1 MSETPDTQPQ
11 SMAPGQILKRARE
24 GKNLTVAAIATLMNL
39 DLRTVEALERGNQ
52 NELPAPIFVRG
63 YLRGYARLVGVDEAA
78 VLEAY
83 QAQNP
88 QEPKP
93 RPVGMSRVPVRPAFR
108 APAITLKA
116 VFLVIVLLLL
126 AWIGV
131 EWGPDLIARVSGDA
145 AQETAAVVESARV
158 PNAEPNAQQVTLPNA
173 EQARSDA
180 EQVASDT
187 ADMGPK
193 VSPESP
199 EQSVVQTE
207 SNGPASVPLDLPTP
221 QPVPAAEAPPLVAQP
236 EPELPAESEFATPAV
251 ITPEATPVQAVAGV
265 GELRLELRINSDS
278 WVEIKGA
285 DGESL
290 LLGLLHKGDTRS
302 VTGKAPMTV
311 VLGNA
316 AGVEVQVDGKL
327 FELGRYTRDNI
338 ARFEINP

>member
-1 MSETPDTQPQ
+1 MSQTPDTQPQ

-63 YLRGYARLVGVDEAA
+63 YLRGYARLVGVDEAT

-93 RPVGMSRVPVRPAFR
+93 RPVGISRVPVRPAFR
-108 APAITLKA
+108 ASAISLKA
-116 VFLVIVLLLL
+116 VFLAIILLVL
-126 AWIGV
+126 AWVGV

-145 AQETAAVVESARV
+145 AQEAAVVESALV
-158 PNAEPNAQQVTLPNA
+158 PNAQQVTSGA
-173 EQARSDA
+173 ELVTSDA
-180 EQVASDT
+180 EQLAADT
-187 ADMGPK
+187 ADMSPASK
-193 VSPESP
+193 VSPELS

-207 SNGPASVPLDLPTP
+207 SNGTAPVPLDLPEP
-221 QPVPAAEAPPLVAQP
+221 QPVPIAEAPPLVAQT
-236 EPELPAESEFATPAV
+236 EPEMPAESDIVTPAV
-251 ITPEATPVQAVAGV
+251 IAPEKTPVQAVAGL
-265 GELRLELRINSDS
+265 GELRLELRISSDS
-278 WVEIKGA
+278 WVEVKSA
-285 DGESL
+285 DGKSL
-290 LLGLLHKGDTRS
+290 LLGLLRKGDTRS

>member
-108 APAITLKA
+108 APAITQKA

-126 AWIGV
+126 AWVGV

-145 AQETAAVVESARV
+145 AQETPAVPAVVES
-158 PNAEPNAQQVTLPNA
+158 TLVPNA
-173 EQARSDA
+173 EQATPNAAADA
-180 EQVASDT
+180 EQPT
-187 ADMGPK
+187 AAMGPASK
-193 VSPESP
+193 VSPESS
-199 EQSVVQTE
+199 EQPVVQTAP
-207 SNGPASVPLDLPTP
+207 NGNASVLLDLPEP
-221 QPVPAAEAPPLVAQP
+221 QPAPATEAPPLAALP
-236 EPELPAESEFATPAV
+236 EPELPADSDFASPATSTSAV
-251 ITPEATPVQAVAGV
+251 STPEETPVQAVAGA

-278 WVEIKGA
+278 WVEIKSAG
-285 DGESL
+285 GENL

-302 VTGKAPMTV
+302 VTGKAPMKV

-316 AGVEVQVDGKL
+316 AGVEMQVDGKP
-327 FELGRYTRDNI
+327 FEHSRYTRDNI